1 MIETSQLLITFL
13 INSMWQIPLVAA
25 IAALCARLVR
35 HAPSAYRH
43 FVWVAALGLCLGL
56 PLASLRSSTDAAGN
70 LSLLASQ
77 AGPNDRARLGSQ
89 NTPASYRF
97 SLLRR
102 NHIRAVTFAPLAIA
116 FLVCSYIGV
125 FLYRAARIGWS
136 LRNTIRFRDAGYPR
150 ALGNQMSAIANHC
163 ADAFVLRNVTILC
176 SPAALVP
183 VTLSFPR
190 PTLILPPR
198 FFTEVSEADFSSV
211 LCHELAHIKRHDFLL
226 NLLYEIVSIPVFFH
240 PAAAVIKN
248 RIAMTREL
256 ACDEAAAGILSSRT
270 GYARSLLNMAQTLS
284 SVAPPSKPTW
294 ALGLFDTDALE
305 ERIMNIL
312 GKTKRVSKKW
322 GFVLAMVASSLLI
335 VTCSGI
341 SAFSFQVTQPSRS
354 ATEMQ
359 PFVGT
364 WTAIH
369 EGTAYMVLELHLEK
383 GRLVGGIRVCSF
395 NMRMEG
401 THQVINIVD
410 KTLTES
416 FPIRN
421 LGVSGKSLSFDWKDP
436 DGDEDHLAFEVVGT
450 DAGRL
455 NWVGLPNGLEL
466 PSISVTREAAK
477 TH

>member
-1 MIETSQLLITFL
+1 
-13 INSMWQIPLVAA
+13 
-25 IAALCARLVR
+25 
-35 HAPSAYRH
+35 
-43 FVWVAALGLCLGL
+43 
-56 PLASLRSSTDAAGN
+56 
-70 LSLLASQ
+70 
-77 AGPNDRARLGSQ
+77 
-89 NTPASYRF
+89 
-97 SLLRR
+97 
-102 NHIRAVTFAPLAIA
+102 
-116 FLVCSYIGV
+116 
-125 FLYRAARIGWS
+125 
-136 LRNTIRFRDAGYPR
+136 
-150 ALGNQMSAIANHC
+150 MSAIANHC
-163 ADAFVLRNVTILC
+163 ADAFALRNVTILC

-183 VTLSFPR
+183 VTLSFPQ

-198 FFTEVSEADFSSV
+198 FFTEVSGADFSSV

-256 ACDEAAAGILSSRT
+256 ACDEAAAGILSSRA

-284 SVAPPSKPTW
+284 SVARPTQSTW
-294 ALGLFDTDALE
+294 VLGLFDTDTLE

-322 GFVLAMVASSLLI
+322 GFVLALVASSLLI
-335 VTCSGI
+335 VTYAGI
-341 SAFSFQVTQPSRS
+341 SAFSFQVAQPSHS
-354 ATEMQ
+354 ATDMQ

-369 EGTAYMVLELHLEK
+369 EGTTYMVLELHLEK
-383 GRLVGGIRVCSF
+383 GKLVGGIRVCSF
-395 NMRMEG
+395 NIRTEG
-401 THQVINIVD
+401 TRQVINIAD
-410 KTLTES
+410 KTFTES

-436 DGDEDHLAFEVVGT
+436 DGDEDHLEFEVIGT
-450 DAGRL
+450 AAGRL
-455 NWVGLPNGLEL
+455 KWVGLPNGLEL